1 MPKDYHSKQRFE
13 EAREA
18 LARSKKKT
26 KAVGSRVQGP
36 DAQYN
41 TNMMGKQ
48 PVSVYP
54 ALKVRV

>member
-1 MPKDYHSKQRFE
+1 MPKDYHSKRRLE
-13 EAREA
+13 EAREE
-18 LARSKKKT
+18 LARKKKP

-41 TNMMGKQ
+41 TGMMGKQ